1 MKSILYDSEGD
12 ILTVVFVE
20 NNDQPTRGVKLS
32 DNVVLY
38 YDVKTKQPI
47 QLILISYLAM
57 LETSTRKPLQL
68 NGLQKMPA
76 SVRNSILRIIRV
88 PPVSHFLGVVETRP
102 RRAPTSY
109 PMNVLT
115 STALKAVA

>member
-20 NNDQPTRGVKLS
+20 NNDQRTRGVELS

-38 YDVKTKQPI
+38 YNVKTKQPI
-47 QLILISYLAM
+47 QLILTSYLAM
-57 LETSTRKPLQL
+57 LEASTRKPLRL
-68 NGLQKMPA
+68 DGLQKMPA

-88 PPVSHFLGVVETRP
+88 PPYPIFLGSW
-102 RRAPTSY
+102 RRVPDTCQR
-109 PMNVLT
+109 VIQ
-115 STALKAVA
+115 

>member
-57 LETSTRKPLQL
+57 LEASTRKPLRL

-102 RRAPTSY
+102 RHAPTSY

>member
-20 NNDQPTRGVKLS
+20 NNDQRTRGVELS

-38 YDVKTKQPI
+38 YNVKTKQPI
-47 QLILISYLAM
+47 QLILTSYLAM
-57 LETSTRKPLQL
+57 LEASTRKPLRL

-76 SVRNSILRIIRV
+76 SIRNSILRIIRV
-88 PPVSHFLGVVETRP
+88 PPVSHFLGVVGTRP
-102 RRAPTSY
+102 RHAPTSY